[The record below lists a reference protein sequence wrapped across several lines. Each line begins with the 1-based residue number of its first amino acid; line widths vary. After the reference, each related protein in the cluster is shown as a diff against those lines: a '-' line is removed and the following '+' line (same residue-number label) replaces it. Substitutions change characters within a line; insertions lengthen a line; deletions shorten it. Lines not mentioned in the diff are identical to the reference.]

1 MGLQG
6 LTFVK
11 LTFKAHGL
19 QNNMKYYDSFSPDL
33 VDIVYYQA
41 IAEGICEY
49 NDKVSKR
56 LGGPRA
62 AISPGNPSD

>member
-1 MGLQG
+1 
-6 LTFVK
+6 
-11 LTFKAHGL
+11 
-19 QNNMKYYDSFSPDL
+19 MKYYDSFSPDL